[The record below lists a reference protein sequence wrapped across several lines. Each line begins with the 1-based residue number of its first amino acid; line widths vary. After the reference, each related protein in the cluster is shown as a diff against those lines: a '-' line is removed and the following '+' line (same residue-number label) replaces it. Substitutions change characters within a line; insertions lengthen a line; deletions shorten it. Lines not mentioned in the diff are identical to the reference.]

1 MTHIPSMTKFS
12 PRRREVL
19 LGAAAGA
26 AALAVAPGGLTG
38 IAQAAD
44 VADAASYP
52 AKAFA
57 QTTETAALKMMYGAA
72 PAHSADVKMGAPD
85 IAENGAVVPVTVD
98 SSLPSVTAVALL
110 AIDNPFTMAAA
121 YKIQAGTNPG
131 ISSRLKLAKTT
142 KVVAVVQSGGKLY
155 STSKPVK
162 VTLGGCG

>member
-1 MTHIPSMTKFS
+1 MTKTLSMMERS

-26 AALAVAPGGLTG
+26 AAFVVAPAVLTG
-38 IAQAAD
+38 TAQAA
-44 VADAASYP
+44 VTADAAAYP

-57 QTTETAALKMMYGAA
+57 QTTEAGALKIMYGGA
-72 PAHSADVKMGAPD
+72 PTHSAAVKMNAPD
-85 IAENGAVVPVTVD
+85 IAENGAVVPVTID
-98 SSLPSVTAVALL
+98 TSMANVTSVALL

-121 YKIQAGTNPG
+121 YKIPVGTNPG

-142 KVVAVVQSGGKLY
+142 KVVSVVQSGGKLY
-155 STSKPVK
+155 SASKPVK